1 MGPAQVSKTHLHL
14 PLGIGLDF
22 AAINRTAIKVWKDP
36 RRTIF
41 RKNGLLEK
49 TTNSLIKS
57 CEFSN
62 QCSRITCFRTP
73 FIHWLRSFAA
83 TSNVFSFTSLQPSFG
98 ISRNAPP
105 RGGVAWQPESLLRP
119 PVDML
124 SFLLGSN
131 STPQAGRAEKFVLF
145 KTTEKSIYTSA
156 FLKRDKCV
164 FMRKAE
170 NGTNPKCYIIVDE
183 DCLFV
188 KIYFSK
194 IVFFWHFS

>member
-1 MGPAQVSKTHLHL
+1 MVPTQVSKTHLHL
-14 PLGIGLDF
+14 PLGIGLGF

-83 TSNVFSFTSLQPSFG
+83 TSYSFQRTSSRSLVSSRLSVYHLTLPLEEVLRDSPKDCWDHRSTCYLSILVAIQLPKRVGPRNLFS
-98 ISRNAPP
+98 SR
-105 RGGVAWQPESLLRP
+105 QLKIYLY
-119 PVDML
+119 L
-124 SFLLGSN
+124 SF
-131 STPQAGRAEKFVLF
+131 PQKGQMCFHV
-145 KTTEKSIYTSA
+145 
-156 FLKRDKCV
+156 
-164 FMRKAE
+164 
-170 NGTNPKCYIIVDE
+170 
-183 DCLFV
+183 
-188 KIYFSK
+188 
-194 IVFFWHFS
+194 